1 MFAAFGFFEFHQKVR
16 NPMHASPSA
25 TCTVCHGRES
35 ETFVEVPNV
44 PVLCNILWPTRE
56 EAVAV
61 SRVDIPLAF
70 CPDCGH
76 IFNPEFDLSLMDY
89 SQAYENSL
97 HFSPRFQ
104 QYAESLAR
112 DLVERHD
119 LHGKDIIEIGSG
131 KGDFLEMLCELGDN
145 RGIGF
150 DPSYVPGETERAKTS
165 QIEFVQD
172 FYSEAYT
179 DRSAD
184 FIVCRHTLE
193 HIEDPVAFMDMVRR
207 TIGDRETTVFFEVPN
222 GLYTIH
228 KMAIWDIIYE
238 HCSLFTQY
246 SLAYLFEQAGFE
258 VTDIR
263 TTFGD
268 QYLCIEA
275 RPRQDETRAMSDD
288 LDNPA
293 EIVDDIALFAT
304 RYQEKTAEQRQMLAD
319 MHAAGRKAVIWG
331 SGSKGITFLNM
342 LETADGIEYAVDINP
357 RKQGMYITGSGQ
369 RIVPPTFLAEYRPDA
384 VIVMNPLYIDEIKT
398 NVEEMGV
405 EADFLTV

>member
-1 MFAAFGFFEFHQKVR
+1 M
-16 NPMHASPSA
+16 PASSLV
-25 TCTVCHGRES
+25 TCTVCHGQES
-35 ETFVEVPNV
+35 EIFVEIPNV
-44 PVLCNILWPTRE
+44 PVLCNILWPARE

-76 IFNPEFDLSLMDY
+76 IFNPAFDLSLMDY
-89 SQAYENSL
+89 SQVYENSL

-112 DLVERHD
+112 DLVARHD

-150 DPSYVPGETERAKTS
+150 DPSYVPGETERTKTS

-172 FYSEAYT
+172 FYSEQYT

-222 GLYTIH
+222 GLYTLRET
-228 KMAIWDIIYE
+228 AIWDIIYE
-238 HCSLFTQY
+238 HCSLFTKY
-246 SLAYLFEQAGFE
+246 SLAHLFEQAGFE

-275 RPRQDETRAMSDD
+275 RPRRDATNAMANHWDD
-288 LDNPA
+288 PA
-293 EIVDDIALFAT
+293 EMTEDVARFAA
-304 RYQEKTAEQRQMLAD
+304 RYQQKTAEQRQLLAD
-319 MHAAGRKAVIWG
+319 MHAAGQKAVIWG

-342 LETADGIEYAVDINP
+342 LETANGIEYAVDINP

-369 RIVPPTFLAEYRPDA
+369 RIVPPTFLTEYRPNA
-384 VIVMNPLYIDEIKT
+384 VIVMNPLYIDEIRQS
-398 NVEEMGV
+398 VEEMGV
-405 EADFLTV
+405 EAVFLTV

>member
-1 MFAAFGFFEFHQKVR
+1 
-16 NPMHASPSA
+16 MHASSP
-25 TCTVCHGRES
+25 TICTVCHAREI
-35 ETFVEVPNV
+35 EIFVEIPNV

-56 EAVAV
+56 EATAV
-61 SRVDIPLAF
+61 SRVNIPLAF
-70 CPDCGH
+70 CPNCGH
-76 IFNPEFDLSLMDY
+76 IFNPDFDLSLMDY
-89 SQAYENSL
+89 SQVYENSL

-104 QYAESLAR
+104 QYAESLAQ

-172 FYSEAYT
+172 FYSEQYT

-184 FIVCRHTLE
+184 FVVCRHTLE

-222 GLYTIH
+222 GLYTLH
-228 KMAIWDIIYE
+228 EMAIWDIIYE
-238 HCSLFTQY
+238 HCSLFTKY
-246 SLAYLFEQAGFE
+246 SLAFLFEQAGFE

-275 RPRQDETRAMSDD
+275 RPKEDTEAVTT
-288 LDNPA
+288 LTWNKPT
-293 EIVDDIALFAT
+293 EIVDDVAQFSV
-304 RYQEKTAEQRQMLAD
+304 RYQQKTAEQHQMLAD
-319 MHAAGRKAVIWG
+319 MHAAGQTAVIWG

-342 LETADGIEYAVDINP
+342 LETADSIEYAVDINP
-357 RKQGMYITGSGQ
+357 RKQGMHITGSGQ
-369 RIVPPTFLAEYRPDA
+369 RIVPPDFLAGYRPDA
-384 VIVMNPLYIDEIKT
+384 VIVMNPLYIDEIRQ
-398 NVEEMGV
+398 NVQEMGI
-405 EADFLTV
+405 EPTFLTV